1 MKYPNLFSPLQL
13 KGITIPN
20 RIFSTGHD
28 TDLGR
33 DGFPTDALIAYQRAR
48 AMGGA
53 GLIVVQVVAVHDTA
67 RYTAEVLVGTSDD
80 CIPHFKRLFDAIR
93 AEGTRAFVQLFHPGR
108 ELLGRRNGV
117 AQVAY
122 SASWSPTERFRIV
135 PRALRGEE
143 VVELVKCYGAT
154 ARRMAEAGADG
165 VEIVASHGYL
175 PAQFLSPT
183 INRREDEYGGSFEN
197 RLRFMRD
204 IARAVRCQAPAELI
218 VGTRISADEYDPSG
232 FGNVDALAVCEA
244 LQEDFDYFNVIAG
257 TSASSSG
264 AIHIAPPMT
273 VKNGYLAPFAQ
284 QLKIAIG
291 KAVFVAGRINQPQE
305 AEQIIAQ
312 GAADMCGMTRAMICD
327 PNMPRKARAGRTE
340 DIRACI
346 GCNQACIGHAQLGLS
361 VSCIQYPESGR
372 ELLFGTRPTT
382 KNPRT
387 VVVIGGGPAGMKAA
401 AVAAEIGH
409 HVTLLEASSR
419 LGGQANLA
427 QLLPHRS
434 EFGGIVTNLAR
445 ELELSGAAVR
455 LNSAVTAELLAAS
468 RPDVVIV
475 ATGSVPALPPFER
488 DGDLQVALAADVIS
502 GQAMAG
508 GRVVVYDWLADWIGA
523 GIAEKLAGEG
533 CHVTLAVNGVCA
545 AANIQNY
552 VRDAA
557 IARLHKLGVETLPFM
572 RLYGTDNG
580 TVYFLHTASHES
592 VVLDGVDTL
601 VVASPNRP
609 TDELAA
615 AARALGLDTYLI
627 GDALA
632 PRTAEEAVFDGLS
645 AAMDFSSD
653 RAAPAK
659 RVFS

>member
-1 MKYPNLFSPLQL
+1 VKYPNLFSPLQL

-33 DGFPTDALIAYQRAR
+33 HGFPTDALIAYQRAR

-80 CIPHFKRLFDAIR
+80 CIRHFKRLFDAIR

-218 VGTRISADEYDPSG
+218 LGTRISADEYDPSG
-232 FGNVDALAVCEA
+232 FANEDALAVCEA

-264 AIHIAPPMT
+264 AVHIAPPMT
-273 VKNGYLAPFAQ
+273 VKNGYLAPFAR

-409 HVTLLEASSR
+409 HVTLFEASSR

-445 ELELSGAAVR
+445 ELELSGATVR
-455 LNSAVTAELLAAS
+455 LNSAVTAELLAAW

-533 CHVTLAVNGVCA
+533 CRVTLAVNGVCA

-592 VVLDGVDTL
+592 VVLDGVETL

-615 AARALGLDTYLI
+615 VAGTLGLDTYLI

-653 RAAPAK
+653 RAAPVK